1 MTQARA
7 ANPGVEVR
15 WQAGTLELPGP
26 AGPLALRQCQPV
38 SQPFCAQVVIAA
50 AIGVPQRFYAAFAQ
64 WLAAHGYAVTTFDYR
79 GHAESLHGPLRQA
92 RADLRDW
99 AADCAA
105 VAQHVRAQAPGL
117 PVLWVGHSVGAQ
129 LPGMSAQP
137 LPIDGMLCV
146 ASGSGYWRD
155 NAPPT
160 RRKVLLW
167 WYGIAPLLTAL
178 HGCLPGRRW
187 GLVGDLPA
195 GVLWQWRQWCLH
207 PNYGIGVVGELLRT
221 AYAAHGLC
229 CGALSAACLFDR
241 RRRDDVLALDHLPG
255 QLVPPLPV
263 ARGAPA
269 CRACAGR
276 AHRAFRFF
284 PCRDGGP
291 AVAARPGGA
300 GALARPCAGHDA

>member
-1 MTQARA
+1 MALCARPTPICATGRPTAPPWLCARPGPRPAGAVGGAQRGRPVAGHERA
-7 ANPGVEVR
+7 A
-15 WQAGTLELPGP
+15 P
-26 AGPLALRQCQPV
+26 AHR
-38 SQPFCAQVVIAA
+38 
-50 AIGVPQRFYAAFAQ
+50 R
-64 WLAAHGYAVTTFDYR
+64 H
-79 GHAESLHGPLRQA
+79 
-92 RADLRDW
+92 
-99 AADCAA
+99 
-105 VAQHVRAQAPGL
+105 
-117 PVLWVGHSVGAQ
+117 
-129 LPGMSAQP
+129 
-137 LPIDGMLCV
+137 MLCV

-160 RRKVLLW
+160 RRKILLW

-178 HGCLPGRRW
+178 HGCLPGRRL

-207 PNYGIGVVGELLRT
+207 PNYGIGVVGEPLRP
-221 AYAAHGLC
+221 AA
-229 CGALSAACLFDR
+229 ALSAACLFDR

-263 ARGAPA
+263 ARGHPA